1 MAPGGSSEDPA
12 WRPPPERVAPMLCAT
27 GTMPL
32 PSEEDRW
39 AYEFKWDGVRALM
52 RIESG
57 TVRILSRVGND
68 VTASYPELT
77 ALADQLGDTP
87 AMLDG
92 EIVALRHGRP
102 SFSALQHRMHV
113 GKAEQARRL
122 ADRYPVTYLVFDLL
136 HLDGRSCMP
145 LPYSARRDLLSR
157 LDLRGPHWL
166 TPKSHP
172 GAGDAVLAASREQGL
187 EGVIAKR
194 MDAPYLPG
202 RRSTAWIKI
211 IDMRTQ
217 EVVIGGWRRGEG
229 RRHGVLG
236 ALLLGVPQAPGLR
249 FVGSVGTGFTD
260 AELVALTE
268 RLRRLETAGS
278 PFTEALPRA
287 RAKDAIWVEPALVGE
302 VVFQEWTTD
311 GRLRRPSWRGLRP
324 DKRPGEVRADG

>member
-1 MAPGGSSEDPA
+1 MDRGGRTEDPD
-12 WRPPPERVAPMLCAT
+12 WRPPPEWVSPMLCVT
-27 GTMPL
+27 GVMPR

-39 AYEFKWDGVRALM
+39 AFEFKWDGVRALL

-77 ALADQLGDTP
+77 ALADQLGGTP

-102 SFSALQHRMHV
+102 SFSVLQHRMHV
-113 GKAEQARRL
+113 GKAAQALRL

-136 HLDGRSCMP
+136 HLDGRSCLT
-145 LPYSARRDLLSR
+145 LPYAARRNLLTR

-172 GAGDAVLAASREQGL
+172 GAGAAVLAASREQGL

-202 RRSTAWIKI
+202 RRSTAWVKI
-211 IDMRTQ
+211 TDMRTQ

-236 ALLLGVPQAPGLR
+236 ALLLGIPEPGGLR

-260 AELVALTE
+260 AELEALTE
-268 RLRRLETAGS
+268 RLRQLATATS
-278 PFTEALPRA
+278 PFTETLPRA
-287 RAKDAIWVEPALVGE
+287 RAKDANWVKPALVGE

-311 GRLRRPSWRGLRP
+311 GRMRRPSWRGLRP
-324 DKRPGEVRADG
+324 DKRPGEVHADG